1 MQFRFYAASP
11 STTAVTLQPK
21 IDKQNLTIRG
31 VTAMQAGVEALGH
44 GCMTDARTLEIMLE
58 LAQANPKGFFR
69 QRFGHP
75 GISENAAGKQVAQ
88 ARNFSIKNGNLI
100 HDSYLLESSR
110 KSPAF
115 AQDPVD
121 FLLTVAEKDPSMFG
135 ESVVIDA
142 DLVWTLA
149 DGRELPRYPQRD
161 ETGKVI
167 GEEGVIRNAS
177 DGRPAYALTLLPV
190 LRPTEFY
197 YVDFVSEGALT
208 HEGLFP
214 ENMQRLFASGV
225 NAYAEE
231 LFALVDNWRET
242 YNIPLTELPKKCD
255 QLLSSYMYQRN
266 KDTEF
271 MKNKRTFAAA
281 SAEKFEDTDP
291 QQPEMQGE
299 QDDPLASL
307 EAMAAQIGQVEQIDG
322 QVEQIELSADGI
334 IEGLQAQIDEI
345 NASIGVIAGKF
356 DRVLA
361 LLQSNLEATATLQR
375 NVASMAGEPVVTQ
388 RVPRTATRPL
398 EQPQFSHPAPTT
410 NGVNSMLF
418 GRRPASVGSR
428 MEQGFS
434 PVAVDDFSDLEPAQ
448 AAVLRKEAIR
458 KQIAAKMEQSGGKGL

>member
-1 MQFRFYAASP
+1 MQS
-11 STTAVTLQPK
+11 
-21 IDKQNLTIRG
+21 
-31 VTAMQAGVEALGH
+31 GVEALGH
-44 GCMTDARTLEIMLE
+44 GCMTDDKTLEIMLE

-88 ARNFSIKNGNLI
+88 AHNFSIQRGNLV
-100 HDSYLLESSR
+100 HDSKLLESSR

-115 AQDPVD
+115 AQDPID

-149 DGRELPRYPQRD
+149 DGRDVPRYRAPKDDKQTND
-161 ETGKVI
+161 ATFIDVD
-167 GEEGVIRNAS
+167 GVERQSHNHK
-177 DGRPAYALTLLPV
+177 PVNALTPLPV

-231 LFALVDNWRET
+231 LFSLVDNWLEA
-242 YNIPLTELPKKCD
+242 YAIPLEQLPKKCD
-255 QLLSSYMYQRN
+255 QLLTAYMHQRN
-266 KDTEF
+266 KDTDF
-271 MKNKRTFAAA
+271 MKRNRTFAAA
-281 SAEKFEDTDP
+281 SAEKFEENEP
-291 QQPEMQGE
+291 QQPEGTDE
-299 QDDPLASL
+299 QDPLASL
-307 EAMAAQIGQVEQIDG
+307 EAMAAQIGQVEQI
-322 QVEQIELSADGI
+322 ELSADPGI

-356 DRVLA
+356 DR
-361 LLQSNLEATATLQR
+361 LLQLMQSNLEATATLQR
-375 NVASMAGEPVVTQ
+375 NVASMSGEPVVTQ
-388 RVPRTATRPL
+388 RVPRTATKPL
-398 EQPQFSHPAPTT
+398 EQPQFAHPAPT
-410 NGVNSMLF
+410 NGAANMLF
-418 GRRPASVGSR
+418 SRRPTSTASR

-434 PVAVDDFSDLEPAQ
+434 PVSVDDFSDLEPAQ